1 MIHIISDIERP
12 RKELI
17 AEFRAMSAATVHEAS
32 GRKGVVD
39 CGIKPIARGVR
50 ICGPAFT
57 VQCHPG
63 DNLMLHKALEKAQP
77 GDVIVASVGG
87 YYEAGYWGAL
97 MAVSGMAKNL
107 GGLAIDGC
115 IRDSEEII
123 EMGFPVFCR
132 GLCIRGTT
140 KTGLG
145 LINHPTLFGG
155 VVVNPGD
162 LIHGDDDGIVVVD
175 RTMCEVVLEKSIDR
189 VEAEKKKSARLQ
201 AGTTSVELNKLESV
215 FEWLG
220 LTEDRSS

>member
-17 AEFRAMSAATVHEAS
+17 EKFRAMSAATVHEAS
-32 GRKGVVD
+32 GRKGAVD
-39 CGIKPIARGVR
+39 CGIKPVARGVR

-57 VQCHPG
+57 VRCHPG

-87 YYEAGYWGAL
+87 HYEAGYWGAL
-97 MAVSGMAKNL
+97 MAISGMAKNL

-123 EMGFPVFCR
+123 GMGFPVFCR
-132 GLCIRGTT
+132 GFCIRGTT

-145 LINHPTLFGG
+145 LINHPNLFGG

-162 LIHGDDDGIVVVD
+162 LILGDDDGIVVVD
-175 RTMCEVVLEKSIDR
+175 RNMCEVVLEKSIDR
-189 VEAEKKKSARLQ
+189 VETEKKKSARLQ

-220 LTEDRSS
+220 LTED

>member
-1 MIHIISDIERP
+1 MIHVISDIERP
-12 RKELI
+12 RKKLI
-17 AEFRAMSAATVHEAS
+17 EQFRAMSAATVHEAS
-32 GRKGVVD
+32 GRKGAVD

-57 VQCHPG
+57 VQCHPR

-97 MAVSGMAKNL
+97 MAISGMTKKL
-107 GGLAIDGC
+107 EGLAIDGC

-123 EMGFPVFCR
+123 GMGFPVFCR
-132 GLCIRGTT
+132 GFCIRGTT
-140 KTGLG
+140 KTGLD
-145 LINHPTLFGG
+145 LINHPNLFGG
-155 VVVNPGD
+155 IMVNPGD
-162 LIHGDDDGIVVVD
+162 LILGDDDGIVVVD
-175 RTMCEVVLEKSIDR
+175 RRSCEVVLEKSIQR
-189 VEAEKKKSARLQ
+189 VEAEKTKSAQLK

-220 LTEDRSS
+220 LTED

>member
-1 MIHIISDIERP
+1 MIHIIGNIERP
-12 RKELI
+12 RKELVNKY
-17 AEFRAMSAATVHEAS
+17 RTMSAATVHEAS
-32 GRKGVVD
+32 GRKGAVD

-63 DNLMLHKALEKAQP
+63 DNLMLHKAIEKAQP
-77 GDVIVASVGG
+77 GDVLVASVGG

-97 MAVSGMAKNL
+97 MAISGMTKKL

-123 EMGFPVFCR
+123 GMGFPVFCR
-132 GLCIRGTT
+132 GFCIRGTT
-140 KTGLG
+140 KTGMG

-162 LIHGDDDGIVVVD
+162 LILGDDDGMVVVGH
-175 RTMCEVVLEKSIDR
+175 TVCEAVLEKSIDR
-189 VEAEKKKSARLQ
+189 VEAEEKKSAQLQ
-201 AGTTSVELNKLESV
+201 AGTTSVELNKLEGV

-220 LTEDRSS
+220 LTED